1 MNRARLPFL
10 LILCSFT
17 LLSLA
22 QDLPAFETITRQSAD
37 DISLVA
43 DFYPAPENISAPP
56 VIIAL
61 HMLNSKRAAYEPV
74 IPDLHSAG
82 FAVLNVDMRG
92 HGDSGGSQVWD
103 AAIADISDW
112 ISWLD
117 TEDMIGEGGP
127 AIMGASIGANVAIIS
142 CAANAVCA
150 GAIALSPGLDY
161 RGVKPE
167 SALVTGLADR
177 SALLVAAQ
185 QDSSSATA
193 VRQMFLNAQGDVTAR
208 LYRGRAHGT
217 RLFDSDYESVSR
229 LVLHWLLEQFGNPT
243 TMPAHASDAV
253 CDPDQYE
260 RGRGGYILCSSIPDD
275 MKPITIDHCLYQH
288 MDDRDDDGVVCE
300 RN

>member
-1 MNRARLPFL
+1 MKRARLISL

-22 QDLPAFETITRQSAD
+22 QDLPEFETISRQTAD

-92 HGDSGGSQVWD
+92 HGDSDGSQVWD
-103 AAIADISDW
+103 VAIADISDW

-117 TEDMIGEGGP
+117 AGDMIGEGGL

-167 SALVTGLADR
+167 SALVDGLAER

-185 QDSSSATA
+185 GDSSSAVA
-193 VRQMFLNAQGDVTAR
+193 IRQMFLNAQGDVTAR
-208 LYRGRAHGT
+208 MFGGRAHGT
-217 RLFDSDYESVSR
+217 RLFDSDYESVSS
-229 LVLHWLLEQFGNPT
+229 LVLLWLVEQFGNPT
-243 TMPAHASDAV
+243 YSADPI
-253 CDPDQYE
+253 CDPDQYQ
-260 RGRGGYILCSSIPDD
+260 RGRGGYILCSSIPVD
-275 MKPITIDHCLYQH
+275 MKPINEDHCLYPH
-288 MDDRDDDGVVCE
+288 MDDKDDDGVVCE
-300 RN
+300 

>member
-117 TEDMIGEGGP
+117 TEE
-127 AIMGASIGANVAIIS
+127 
-142 CAANAVCA
+142 
-150 GAIALSPGLDY
+150 Y
-161 RGVKPE
+161 
-167 SALVTGLADR
+167 DR
-177 SALLVAAQ
+177 
-185 QDSSSATA
+185 
-193 VRQMFLNAQGDVTAR
+193 
-208 LYRGRAHGT
+208 RGRAGDHG
-217 RLFDSDYESVSR
+217 REHRRQRRHHQLR
-229 LVLHWLLEQFGNPT
+229 RKRCLRRRHR
-243 TMPAHASDAV
+243 AV
-253 CDPDQYE
+253 ARAGLPRRQA
-260 RGRGGYILCSSIPDD
+260 G
-275 MKPITIDHCLYQH
+275 
-288 MDDRDDDGVVCE
+288 DGVGD
-300 RN
+300 RFGGSFRIAGRRAAG

>member
-22 QDLPAFETITRQSAD
+22 QDLPAFETITRQTAD

-43 DFYPAPENISAPP
+43 DIYPVPEYISAPP

-61 HMLNSKRAAYEPV
+61 HMLNSKRAAYEPI

-117 TEDMIGEGGP
+117 AEDMIGEGGL

-142 CAANAVCA
+142 CATNAVCA

-167 SALVTGLADR
+167 TAAGDR
-177 SALLVAAQ
+177 FGGSFRIAGRRAA
-185 QDSSSATA
+185 
-193 VRQMFLNAQGDVTAR
+193 G
-208 LYRGRAHGT
+208 
-217 RLFDSDYESVSR
+217 
-229 LVLHWLLEQFGNPT
+229 
-243 TMPAHASDAV
+243 
-253 CDPDQYE
+253 
-260 RGRGGYILCSSIPDD
+260 
-275 MKPITIDHCLYQH
+275 
-288 MDDRDDDGVVCE
+288 
-300 RN
+300 

>member
-22 QDLPAFETITRQSAD
+22 QDLPEFDTITRQTAD

-43 DFYPAPENISAPP
+43 DIYPVPEYISAPP

-61 HMLNSKRAAYEPV
+61 HMLNSKRAAYEPI

-103 AAIADISDW
+103 AAIADIGDW
-112 ISWLD
+112 ISWLGA
-117 TEDMIGEGGP
+117 EDMIGEGGL

-142 CAANAVCA
+142 CATNAVCG

-167 SALVTGLADR
+167 TALVTGLADR

-229 LVLHWLLEQFGNPT
+229 LVLHWLLEQFGSPT
-243 TMPAHASDAV
+243 AMPAHASDSV

-260 RGRGGYILCSSIPDD
+260 RGKRGYILCSSIPAD
-275 MKPITIDHCLYQH
+275 MKPITADHCLYQH
-288 MDDRDDDGVVCE
+288 MDDKDDDGFVCE
-300 RN
+300 